1 MGSFNFNPE
10 KATQEVS
17 DLFLFSTKYGG
28 LKVIN
33 QSNLKVINHFKDTDS
48 TLYIWGK
55 IGLYC
60 IKNKHYISLRI
71 SQDWGR
77 NCGCPTNLSIAN
89 VNSYHVDTKYANFQ
103 QKTTSGT

>member
-1 MGSFNFNPE
+1 MAVRSYFSLREFLTGYINHHIFYTVNTTKTKLRKLFKMGSFNFNPE

-48 TLYIWGK
+48 T
-55 IGLYC
+55 
-60 IKNKHYISLRI
+60 
-71 SQDWGR
+71 
-77 NCGCPTNLSIAN
+77 
-89 VNSYHVDTKYANFQ
+89 
-103 QKTTSGT
+103 